1 MMAADRPAAEASST
15 SPASWGRLG
24 AAERQSPLGKVAER
38 VGMTLDQTVRLVLT
52 EDRAGIDPDVYRITR
67 AECVVPLS

>member
-1 MMAADRPAAEASST
+1 
-15 SPASWGRLG
+15 
-24 AAERQSPLGKVAER
+24 
-38 VGMTLDQTVRLVLT
+38 MTLDQTVRLVPT